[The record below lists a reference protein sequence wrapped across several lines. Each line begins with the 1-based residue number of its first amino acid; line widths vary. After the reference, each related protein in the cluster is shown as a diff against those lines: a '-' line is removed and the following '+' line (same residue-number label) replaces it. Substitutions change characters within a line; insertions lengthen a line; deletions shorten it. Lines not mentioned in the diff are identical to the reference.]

1 MRNGVVVD
9 IDSTTTAIKKSIS
22 EAESMAGCHISS
34 CYVGISGS
42 HIQGLNSEGVV
53 PIRDG
58 DVKYADVDR
67 VIETAQAM
75 AIPADQR
82 LLHVLPRDYIIDKQD
97 GIKEPLGMAGSRLEA
112 KVHLVTC
119 SNNASQNIHKCV
131 SACGL
136 DVEAFVLEQLASSYS
151 VLTKDERD
159 LGVCLIDIGG
169 GTTDI
174 AVFTDGSI
182 SFTDVIPIA
191 GDHVTNDIAEA
202 LRTPPSQ
209 AEDIK
214 QQMRERA
221 SRIWEVSLDDVDY
234 VDGGVQHKSD
244 TELRLTF
251 KQMAARQNNTG
262 GPIVGR
268 AGVNPGGA
276 GSAIGTHI
284 VDVEVDPDT
293 GKVTILRYTALQ
305 DAGKAIHPSY
315 VEGQIQGGVV
325 QGIGWALNEEYF
337 INDQGHMVNSSFLD
351 YRMPVSLDL
360 PMIDTVI
367 VEIANPSHPFG
378 VRGVGEVCI
387 VPPMAAICNAI
398 YNAIGVRLTSLP
410 MNPGKILEAIWEKNG
425 N

>member
-1 MRNGVVVD
+1 MGSMSQSEMLVGLDIGTSKVVAVVAEVTSDNSTEIIGLGIHPSRGLRNGVVVD
-9 IDSTTTAIKKSIS
+9 IDSTTSAIKKSIS

-42 HIQGLNSEGVV
+42 HIRGLNSEGVV

-58 DVKYADVDR
+58 DVKYSDVDR

-136 DVEAFVLEQLASSYS
+136 DVEGFVLEQLASSYS

-174 AVFTDGSI
+174 AVFIDGSI

-202 LRTPPSQ
+202 FRTPPSQ

-214 QQMRERA
+214 QQYGCAVSSLTRPDELMMVPGMGGRPERELSRQALADVLERRYVEIFSMAQQKLNISGFESLIPAGIVITGGA
-221 SRIWEVSLDDVDY
+221 SKVEGS
-234 VDGGVQHKSD
+234 
-244 TELRLTF
+244 TEL
-251 KQMAARQNNTG
+251 AE
-262 GPIVGR
+262 
-268 AGVNPGGA
+268 
-276 GSAIGTHI
+276 
-284 VDVEVDPDT
+284 EVFHAP
-293 GKVTILRYTALQ
+293 
-305 DAGKAIHPSY
+305 
-315 VEGQIQGGVV
+315 
-325 QGIGWALNEEYF
+325 
-337 INDQGHMVNSSFLD
+337 
-351 YRMPVSLDL
+351 
-360 PMIDTVI
+360 
-367 VEIANPSHPFG
+367 
-378 VRGVGEVCI
+378 
-387 VPPMAAICNAI
+387 
-398 YNAIGVRLTSLP
+398 VRLGSP
-410 MNPGKILEAIWEKNG
+410 QSISGFKEIINNPIYATATGLLLYGQKKLQEDHLNYITRDKSVLNRISRWFGG
-425 N
+425 NL

>member
-1 MRNGVVVD
+1 MSSISQSEMLVGLDIGTSKVVAVVAEVTSDNSTEIIGLGIHPSRGLRNGVVVD
-9 IDSTTTAIKKSIS
+9 IDSTTSAIKKSIS

-42 HIQGLNSEGVV
+42 HIRGLNSEGVV

-58 DVKYADVDR
+58 DVKYSDVDR

-136 DVEAFVLEQLASSYS
+136 DVEGFVLEQLASSYA

-174 AVFTDGSI
+174 AVFVDGSI
-182 SFTDVIPIA
+182 SFTDVLPIA

-202 LRTPPSQ
+202 LRTPPTQ

-214 QQMRERA
+214 QQYGCAVSSLTRPDELMMVPGMGGRPERELSRQALADVLERRYVEIFSMAQQKLNISGFESLIPAGIVITGGA
-221 SRIWEVSLDDVDY
+221 SKVEGS
-234 VDGGVQHKSD
+234 
-244 TELRLTF
+244 TEL
-251 KQMAARQNNTG
+251 AE
-262 GPIVGR
+262 
-268 AGVNPGGA
+268 
-276 GSAIGTHI
+276 
-284 VDVEVDPDT
+284 EVFHAP
-293 GKVTILRYTALQ
+293 
-305 DAGKAIHPSY
+305 
-315 VEGQIQGGVV
+315 
-325 QGIGWALNEEYF
+325 
-337 INDQGHMVNSSFLD
+337 
-351 YRMPVSLDL
+351 
-360 PMIDTVI
+360 
-367 VEIANPSHPFG
+367 
-378 VRGVGEVCI
+378 
-387 VPPMAAICNAI
+387 
-398 YNAIGVRLTSLP
+398 VRLGSP
-410 MNPGKILEAIWEKNG
+410 QSISGFKEIINNPIYATAAGLLLYGRKKLQEDHLNYITRDKSVLNRISRWFGG
-425 N
+425 NL

>member
-1 MRNGVVVD
+1 MSNVNQNEMLVGLDIGTSKVVVVVAEVTSDNSIEIIGLGIHPSKGLRNGVVVD

-214 QQMRERA
+214 QQYGCAVSALTNSDELMMVPGMGGRPERELSRQVLADVLERRYVEIFSMAQQKLNLSGFESLIPAGVVLTGGA
-221 SRIWEVSLDDVDY
+221 SKVE
-234 VDGGVQHKSD
+234 GA
-244 TELRLTF
+244 TEL
-251 KQMAARQNNTG
+251 AE
-262 GPIVGR
+262 
-268 AGVNPGGA
+268 
-276 GSAIGTHI
+276 
-284 VDVEVDPDT
+284 EVFHSP
-293 GKVTILRYTALQ
+293 
-305 DAGKAIHPSY
+305 
-315 VEGQIQGGVV
+315 
-325 QGIGWALNEEYF
+325 
-337 INDQGHMVNSSFLD
+337 
-351 YRMPVSLDL
+351 
-360 PMIDTVI
+360 
-367 VEIANPSHPFG
+367 
-378 VRGVGEVCI
+378 
-387 VPPMAAICNAI
+387 
-398 YNAIGVRLTSLP
+398 VRLGSPQSILGFEEIIRNPIYATSSGLLLYGHKKLQEDHL
-410 MNPGKILEAIWEKNG
+410 NYITRDKSILNRISRWLGG
-425 N
+425 NL

>member
-1 MRNGVVVD
+1 MSNVNQNEMLVGLDIGTSKVVVVVAEVTSDNSIEIIGLGIHPSKGLRNGVVVD

-214 QQMRERA
+214 QQYGCA
-221 SRIWEVSLDDVDY
+221 VSALT
-234 VDGGVQHKSD
+234 KSD
-244 TELRLTF
+244 ELMMVPGMGGRPERELSRQVLADVLERRYVEIFSMAQQKLNLSGFESLIPAGVVLTGGASKVEGATEL
-251 KQMAARQNNTG
+251 AE
-262 GPIVGR
+262 
-268 AGVNPGGA
+268 
-276 GSAIGTHI
+276 
-284 VDVEVDPDT
+284 EVFHSP
-293 GKVTILRYTALQ
+293 
-305 DAGKAIHPSY
+305 
-315 VEGQIQGGVV
+315 
-325 QGIGWALNEEYF
+325 
-337 INDQGHMVNSSFLD
+337 
-351 YRMPVSLDL
+351 
-360 PMIDTVI
+360 
-367 VEIANPSHPFG
+367 
-378 VRGVGEVCI
+378 
-387 VPPMAAICNAI
+387 
-398 YNAIGVRLTSLP
+398 VRLGSPQSILGFEEIIRNPIYATSSGLLLYGHKKLQEDHL
-410 MNPGKILEAIWEKNG
+410 NYITRDRSILNRISRWLGG
-425 N
+425 NL

>member
-1 MRNGVVVD
+1 MSNVNQNEMLVGLDIGTSKVVVVVAEVTSDNSIEIIGLGIHPSKGLRNGVVVD

-159 LGVCLIDIGG
+159 LGVCLIDICG

-214 QQMRERA
+214 QQYGCA
-221 SRIWEVSLDDVDY
+221 VSALT
-234 VDGGVQHKSD
+234 KSD
-244 TELRLTF
+244 ELMMVPGMGGRPERELS
-251 KQMAARQNNTG
+251 RQ
-262 GPIVGR
+262 V
-268 AGVNPGGA
+268 
-276 GSAIGTHI
+276 
-284 VDVEVDPDT
+284 
-293 GKVTILRYTALQ
+293 
-305 DAGKAIHPSY
+305 
-315 VEGQIQGGVV
+315 
-325 QGIGWALNEEYF
+325 
-337 INDQGHMVNSSFLD
+337 
-351 YRMPVSLDL
+351 
-360 PMIDTVI
+360 
-367 VEIANPSHPFG
+367 
-378 VRGVGEVCI
+378 
-387 VPPMAAICNAI
+387 
-398 YNAIGVRLTSLP
+398 
-410 MNPGKILEAIWEKNG
+410 
-425 N
+425 

>member
-1 MRNGVVVD
+1 MGSMSQSEMLVGLDIGTSKVVAVVAEVTSDNSTEIIGLGIHPSRGLRNGVVVD
-9 IDSTTTAIKKSIS
+9 IDSTTSAIKKSIS

-42 HIQGLNSEGVV
+42 HIRGLNSEGVV

-58 DVKYADVDR
+58 DVKYSDVDR

-136 DVEAFVLEQLASSYS
+136 DVEGFVLEQLASSYS

-174 AVFTDGSI
+174 AVFIDGSI

-202 LRTPPSQ
+202 FRTPPSQ

-214 QQMRERA
+214 QQYGCAVSSLTRPDELMMVPGMGGRPERELSRQALADVLERRYVEIFSMAQQKLNQSGFESLIPAGIVITGGA
-221 SRIWEVSLDDVDY
+221 SKVEGS
-234 VDGGVQHKSD
+234 
-244 TELRLTF
+244 TEL
-251 KQMAARQNNTG
+251 AE
-262 GPIVGR
+262 
-268 AGVNPGGA
+268 
-276 GSAIGTHI
+276 
-284 VDVEVDPDT
+284 EVFHAP
-293 GKVTILRYTALQ
+293 
-305 DAGKAIHPSY
+305 
-315 VEGQIQGGVV
+315 
-325 QGIGWALNEEYF
+325 
-337 INDQGHMVNSSFLD
+337 
-351 YRMPVSLDL
+351 
-360 PMIDTVI
+360 
-367 VEIANPSHPFG
+367 
-378 VRGVGEVCI
+378 
-387 VPPMAAICNAI
+387 
-398 YNAIGVRLTSLP
+398 VRLGSP
-410 MNPGKILEAIWEKNG
+410 QSISGFKEIINNPIYATATGLLLYGQKKLQEDHLNYITRDKSVLNRISRWFGG
-425 N
+425 NL

>member
-1 MRNGVVVD
+1 MGSMSQSEMLVGLDIGTSKVVAVVAEVTSDNSTEIIGLGIHPSRGLRNGVVVD
-9 IDSTTTAIKKSIS
+9 IDSTTSAIKKSIS

-42 HIQGLNSEGVV
+42 HIRGLNSEGVV

-58 DVKYADVDR
+58 DVKYSDVDR

-136 DVEAFVLEQLASSYS
+136 DVEGFVLEQLASSYA

-174 AVFTDGSI
+174 AVFIDGSI
-182 SFTDVIPIA
+182 SFTDVLPIA

-202 LRTPPSQ
+202 LRTPPTQ

-214 QQMRERA
+214 QQYGCAVSSLTRPDELMMVPGMGGRPERELSRQALADVLERRYVEIFSMAQQKLNQSGFESLIPAGIVITGGA
-221 SRIWEVSLDDVDY
+221 SKVEGS
-234 VDGGVQHKSD
+234 
-244 TELRLTF
+244 TEL
-251 KQMAARQNNTG
+251 AE
-262 GPIVGR
+262 
-268 AGVNPGGA
+268 
-276 GSAIGTHI
+276 
-284 VDVEVDPDT
+284 EVFHAP
-293 GKVTILRYTALQ
+293 
-305 DAGKAIHPSY
+305 
-315 VEGQIQGGVV
+315 
-325 QGIGWALNEEYF
+325 
-337 INDQGHMVNSSFLD
+337 
-351 YRMPVSLDL
+351 
-360 PMIDTVI
+360 
-367 VEIANPSHPFG
+367 
-378 VRGVGEVCI
+378 
-387 VPPMAAICNAI
+387 
-398 YNAIGVRLTSLP
+398 VRLGSP
-410 MNPGKILEAIWEKNG
+410 QSISGFKEIINNPIYATAAGLLLYGRKKLQEDHLNYITRDKSVLNRISRWFGG
-425 N
+425 NL

>member
-1 MRNGVVVD
+1 MLVGLDIGTSKVVAVVAEVTSDNSTEIIGLGIHPSRGLRNGVVVD
-9 IDSTTTAIKKSIS
+9 IDSTTSAIKKSIS

-42 HIQGLNSEGVV
+42 HIRGLNSEGVV

-58 DVKYADVDR
+58 DVKYSDVDR

-136 DVEAFVLEQLASSYS
+136 DVEGFVLEQLASSYS

-174 AVFTDGSI
+174 AVFIDGSI

-202 LRTPPSQ
+202 FRTPPSQ

-214 QQMRERA
+214 QQYGCAVSSLTRPDELMMVPGMGGRPERELSRQALADVLERRYVEIFSMAQQKLNQSGFESLIPAGIVITGGA
-221 SRIWEVSLDDVDY
+221 SKVEGS
-234 VDGGVQHKSD
+234 
-244 TELRLTF
+244 TEL
-251 KQMAARQNNTG
+251 AE
-262 GPIVGR
+262 
-268 AGVNPGGA
+268 
-276 GSAIGTHI
+276 
-284 VDVEVDPDT
+284 EVFHAP
-293 GKVTILRYTALQ
+293 
-305 DAGKAIHPSY
+305 
-315 VEGQIQGGVV
+315 
-325 QGIGWALNEEYF
+325 
-337 INDQGHMVNSSFLD
+337 
-351 YRMPVSLDL
+351 
-360 PMIDTVI
+360 
-367 VEIANPSHPFG
+367 
-378 VRGVGEVCI
+378 
-387 VPPMAAICNAI
+387 
-398 YNAIGVRLTSLP
+398 VRLGSP
-410 MNPGKILEAIWEKNG
+410 QSISGFKEIINNPIYATATGLLLYGQKKLQEDHLNYITRDKSVLNRISRWFGG
-425 N
+425 NL

>member
-1 MRNGVVVD
+1 MGSMSQSEMLVGLDIGTSKVVAVVAEVTSDNSTEIIGLGIHPSRGLRNGVVVD
-9 IDSTTTAIKKSIS
+9 IDSTTSAIKKSIS

-42 HIQGLNSEGVV
+42 HIRGLNSEGVV

-58 DVKYADVDR
+58 DVKYSDVDR

-136 DVEAFVLEQLASSYS
+136 DVEGFVLEQLASSYA

-174 AVFTDGSI
+174 AVFIDGSI
-182 SFTDVIPIA
+182 SFTDVLPIA

-202 LRTPPSQ
+202 FRTPPSQ

-214 QQMRERA
+214 QQYGCAVSSLTRPDELMMVPGMGGRPERELSRQALADVLERRYVEIFSMAQQKLNISGFESLIPAGIVITGGA
-221 SRIWEVSLDDVDY
+221 SKVEGS
-234 VDGGVQHKSD
+234 
-244 TELRLTF
+244 TEL
-251 KQMAARQNNTG
+251 AE
-262 GPIVGR
+262 
-268 AGVNPGGA
+268 
-276 GSAIGTHI
+276 
-284 VDVEVDPDT
+284 EVFHAP
-293 GKVTILRYTALQ
+293 
-305 DAGKAIHPSY
+305 
-315 VEGQIQGGVV
+315 
-325 QGIGWALNEEYF
+325 
-337 INDQGHMVNSSFLD
+337 
-351 YRMPVSLDL
+351 
-360 PMIDTVI
+360 
-367 VEIANPSHPFG
+367 
-378 VRGVGEVCI
+378 
-387 VPPMAAICNAI
+387 
-398 YNAIGVRLTSLP
+398 VRLGSP
-410 MNPGKILEAIWEKNG
+410 QSISGFKEIINNPIYATATGLLLYGQKKLQEDHLNYITRDKSVLNRISRWFGG
-425 N
+425 NL

>member
-1 MRNGVVVD
+1 MSNVNQNEMLVGLDIGTSKVVVVVAEVTSDNSIEIIGLGIHPSKGLRNGVVVD

-214 QQMRERA
+214 QQYGCAVSALTKCVELMMVPGMGGRPERELSRQVLADVLERRYVEIFSMAQQKLNLSGFESLIPAGVVLTGGA
-221 SRIWEVSLDDVDY
+221 SKVE
-234 VDGGVQHKSD
+234 GA
-244 TELRLTF
+244 TELAEEVFHSPVRLGSP
-251 KQMAARQNNTG
+251 QS
-262 GPIVGR
+262 IVGFEEIIR
-268 AGVNPGGA
+268 NPIYATSSGLLLYGHKKLQEDHLNYITRDRSILNRISRWLGGN
-276 GSAIGTHI
+276 
-284 VDVEVDPDT
+284 
-293 GKVTILRYTALQ
+293 L
-305 DAGKAIHPSY
+305 
-315 VEGQIQGGVV
+315 
-325 QGIGWALNEEYF
+325 
-337 INDQGHMVNSSFLD
+337 
-351 YRMPVSLDL
+351 
-360 PMIDTVI
+360 
-367 VEIANPSHPFG
+367 
-378 VRGVGEVCI
+378 
-387 VPPMAAICNAI
+387 
-398 YNAIGVRLTSLP
+398 
-410 MNPGKILEAIWEKNG
+410 
-425 N
+425 